1 MAHDTITSM
10 DALEFLQGSL
20 RTDGSWRFDIGRDR
34 HGAFGGAFG
43 GMLAACTVAT
53 ARSTVPDRVVVS
65 LDARFLRGLP
75 AGEARLVPTIVHAGR
90 SLTCVQVDVLD
101 DGERLATRSTL
112 YLVDR
117 SRLQPLDHEGEGGA
131 APASVPWADGTPWR
145 NPPGMEVPIVTT
157 FAPRSVGR
165 TDRGI
170 GTALQVPWD
179 DRGASAEAACLA
191 ADICVGPPVG
201 GAFPGRPTPAPN
213 PDLSLRFTGEVAG
226 PEVVGWG
233 RLERIVHGL
242 AAVRIE
248 VRSGAALLAVGVS
261 CSLVLT

>member
-1 MAHDTITSM
+1 MTRSHSM
-10 DALEFLQGSL
+10 DALEFLQGSP
-20 RTDGSWRFDIGRDR
+20 RPDGSWRFDIGRDR

-43 GMLAACTVAT
+43 GLLAACTVAV
-53 ARSTVPDRVVVS
+53 ARATVPGRAAVS

-75 AGEARLVPTIVHAGR
+75 AGEARLVPTVVHAGR
-90 SLTCVQVDVLD
+90 SLACVQVDVV
-101 DGERLATRSTL
+101 DGVGRLATRSTL
-112 YLVDR
+112 YLLDR
-117 SRLQPLDHEGEGGA
+117 AKLQALDHDGEGGG
-131 APASVPWADGTPWR
+131 APGAMPWAEGTPWR
-145 NPPGMEVPIVTT
+145 EPPGMDVPIVTT
-157 FAPRSVGR
+157 FAPRSVGQ

-233 RLERIVHGL
+233 RLERMFQGL

-261 CSLVLT
+261 CSLVIT